1 MDEPTRFAIAY
12 WLIPSAPASDYFHE
26 LIQHLASRYD
36 APVFEPHLTLG
47 VGPDYLKEAARKLA
61 GLSHAPVELRATSIA
76 FTSQFT
82 KTLFLRFRP
91 SAGLAQIGRF
101 RQRGWSFVRIEGGPS
116 VRSAPQP
123 ALQKNAERKKGA
135 AREGNPVA
143 LYERQVH
150 FRRRHSLSSSGG
162 ISRRCCPLA
171 TRRYT
176 SPAYGR

>member
-91 SAGLAQIGRF
+91 SAALLQLRASLGLKADQAFDPHLSLLYKKMPKEKRAQLAKEIRLPF
-101 RQRGWSFVRIEGGPS
+101 TS
-116 VRSAPQP
+116 VKFTSV
-123 ALQKNAERKKGA
+123 A
-135 AREGNPVA
+135 ATRCRLPVA
-143 LYERQVH
+143 SAADVALWRPAGTQALHTAGER
-150 FRRRHSLSSSGG
+150 S
-162 ISRRCCPLA
+162 
-171 TRRYT
+171 
-176 SPAYGR
+176 